1 MSSLA
6 LRFQMKMNMRQS
18 IHVLAVLVLF
28 MATGTLQARE
38 NIGMVRKNASG
49 YQKLANDCNDAT
61 SQVDLDIN
69 NVRARLL
76 GAGDFWWDLTNPVY
90 VVPKVDPSTGVIEV
104 SSLFAGALWLGGI
117 DAGGQLKIAAQT
129 YRQSGNDFW
138 PGPLDNLGT
147 TSSDVCSAYDRHW
160 KVERIQIDE
169 HIALAA
175 VSVPVSLGSI
185 PNAILEWPAKNNP
198 YAKGKNS
205 VSLTI
210 DRNLAPFM
218 DVDGNGEY
226 DPTQGDYP
234 DVDGDQAIFWVYNDK
249 GNIHSE
255 TNGDAMSIEI
265 QALAFG
271 FKTSDEIN
279 DMTFYRYQVL
289 NFSTGPLDSTFFAV
303 WSDAD
308 LGWFLD
314 DYVGCDTALDLGIC
328 YNGQAVDGPGSPNYG
343 SRPPIVG
350 TDFFQGPKKFFNGPS
365 GRDSILLGM
374 SAFLYYNNDFTTIG
388 NPEVASHYYGYL
400 SGTWKDGS
408 PFTEGGNGYGG
419 SVNSNFIFP
428 DDPSLPAPAWSECA
442 LGIPPADR
450 RYLQSAGPFRLE
462 VGAKNEVVMG
472 VVWVSQESQVGCQAN
487 FDLIRQAD
495 SKAQALFDSDFRLI
509 DGPDAPDM
517 NLRELDKEILLS
529 LTNGPTSNNA
539 GETYEEADPIIKNI
553 VETDPTGTIT
563 DSTYNFEGYIVYQLR
578 DSQVSPSEFT
588 NPDRARIIA
597 QVDLKNGVERLVN
610 FTFDATLNADVPV
623 LAVDGEDAGIRHT
636 FRVLEDRFAEG
647 NQALVN
653 HRTYYFSV
661 VAYAYN
667 NYKDYDPANPTTQKL
682 PFLQGRQ
689 NVKSYTA
696 IPHIIDS
703 EIGGTVLNT
712 AWGEGPELVRQE
724 GKGNGGRVLEV
735 TEESKDRILAT
746 GFDENVTYQGRFGP
760 VDVMVADPLKIPAAD
775 FELSFTDAS
784 VSTGALAA
792 GSSSWTLTNLTD
804 GESVNSDQNLDFLN
818 EQLVEKWGLAITAF
832 QDEFFVD
839 FGVGSRREPA
849 FPGGI
854 SVDFDP
860 TDPDNVPT
868 YFERAENNGFLEATI
883 EYESP
888 SKAWL
893 TGVPDGEAQSPLN
906 WIRAGLSVEPPVDYP
921 GIDNNQVY
929 EGVLG
934 GTWAPAKLV
943 GTGVDFVPFGNIIG
957 LQPTI
962 QFSDLHS
969 VDVVFTPNKD
979 EWTRSVVVETAEEG
993 LSIYGKSDVKNNPSV
1008 GKDGLPDGTGTGR
1021 SWFPGYAIDLE
1032 TGERLNI
1039 VFGESTWLAG
1049 SNGNDMLWNPTD
1061 EFFDPLF
1068 VPRYGG
1074 KHYVYVMNTRYDLG
1088 EEFLQ
1093 LMASGGTVDKRNAW
1107 NKAMWVSMPFVQSG
1121 FSLTSLAE
1129 GLIPTETRVRLRV
1142 TQPYQVFPVDNT
1154 NSGYNKYSFST
1165 RDLAAETNVKAVA
1178 EQACL
1183 DINVVPNPYYAFS
1196 SYETGTLD
1204 NRIKFT
1210 NLPARCVISVYSL
1223 DGTLIRRLS
1232 RDVAADNTAGGSLN
1246 TSTSNLDNS
1255 LDWDLKNVVGV
1266 PISSGVYLI
1275 HVTAEGLCD
1284 RTLKWMGVMR
1294 QIDLDTF

>member
-1 MSSLA
+1 M
-6 LRFQMKMNMRQS
+6 
-18 IHVLAVLVLF
+18 
-28 MATGTLQARE
+28 
-38 NIGMVRKNASG
+38 
-49 YQKLANDCNDAT
+49 
-61 SQVDLDIN
+61 
-69 NVRARLL
+69 

-90 VVPKVDPSTGVIEV
+90 VVPNVDPAEGQIEV
-104 SSLFAGALWLGGI
+104 SATFAGALWIGGI

-129 YRQSGNDFW
+129 YRQSGDEFW
-138 PGPLDNLGT
+138 PGPLDEDGQTDQSTCKL
-147 TSSDVCSAYDRHW
+147 YDRHW
-160 KVERIQIDE
+160 KVNRVDIDGHVYE
-169 HIALAA
+169 SSQQLP
-175 VSVPVSLGSI
+175 VPIHKISNG
-185 PNAILEWPAKNNP
+185 ILHWPAKNNP
-198 YAKGKNS
+198 YARGRANEPLP
-205 VSLTI
+205 VH
-210 DRNLAPFM
+210 RNLAPFV

-234 DVDGDQAIFWVYNDK
+234 DVDGDQAIFWVFNDE
-249 GNIHSE
+249 GNLHGQTESE
-255 TNGDAMSIEI
+255 AIGLEVH
-265 QALAFG
+265 ALAYAWQTG
-271 FKTSDEIN
+271 DEIN
-279 DMTFYRYQVL
+279 DMTFYRYSFI
-289 NFSTGPLDSTFFAV
+289 NKGIHSLDST
-303 WSDAD
+303 WLGLYSDAD

-314 DYVGCDTALDLGIC
+314 DYVGCDTTLNMGIH

-343 SRPPIVG
+343 NRPP
-350 TDFFQGPKKFFNGPS
+350 
-365 GRDSILLGM
+365 LLGTM
-374 SAFLYYNNDFTTIG
+374 FLESPKQFFLGPEGLDSVSLGMTNFLFWSSDFTAVG
-388 NPEVASHYYGYL
+388 NPEKAIDYYRFM
-400 SGTWKDGS
+400 SGRWKDN
-408 PFTEGGNGYGG
+408 TRVTYGGNGYGG
-419 SVNSNFIFP
+419 STPTTFFFP
-428 DDPSLPAPAWSECA
+428 SDPSLPSPAWSECA

-450 RYLQSAGPFRLE
+450 KYVQSAGPFALAPGQRQTL
-462 VGAKNEVVMG
+462 GIA
-472 VVWVSQESQVGCQAN
+472 VVWVRPEFQVGC
-487 FDLIRQAD
+487 FAD
-495 SKAQALFDSDFRLI
+495 FSMLRRAASKAQALFDSDFRLI

-647 NQALVN
+647 NQTLVN